1 MASKAPPPL
10 IRSSK
15 AFSVEIPEGSNSA
28 KSRRSD
34 IVANDDIDIHHRSS
48 DFDAE
53 NTSASS
59 TGQFKEDEPGARLLH
74 VDEDPASHEASGFQ
88 EPPNDLNDRSGP
100 GQDGQHGHDTMAGDT
115 DKSLSARQGPVEDHS
130 HPENLQGIAQDHLQD
145 KLQGLAQDHLQDKLQ
160 SIPQDP
166 LQNHLQEVSE
176 DNAHNSAAQALPSDS
191 LKVNLQGVAQDPL
204 KDNVHGVGQDSLNDN
219 VQGVGQDSLN
229 DNVQG
234 VGQDS
239 LNDNVQGV
247 AQAKLKDHLASVPSE
262 GMEDSH
268 AAMPDQTMA
277 DHHGTLPNEGIEDTY
292 VALPSTHR
300 DLKDGPAPAPSSS
313 ATSDHAAPGIS
324 QPHARHKTA
333 GKPDGAKHHVASDA
347 DTETAHLAQLEKEKR
362 LEEFHGRVEAIRK
375 TVSGINHKL
384 DELDDEPA
392 SPKSKK

>member
-59 TGQFKEDEPGARLLH
+59 TGQFKEDEPGAHLLH

-88 EPPNDLNDRSGP
+88 ESPNDLNDRSGP

-145 KLQGLAQDHLQDKLQ
+145 KLQG
-160 SIPQDP
+160 IPQDP

-176 DNAHNSAAQALPSDS
+176 DNAHNSAAQGLPSDS

-204 KDNVHGVGQDSLNDN
+204 KDNV
-219 VQGVGQDSLN
+219 
-229 DNVQG
+229 QG

-247 AQAKLKDHLASVPSE
+247 AQDPLKDNVQGVVQAKLKDHLASVPSE

-300 DLKDGPAPAPSSS
+300 DLKDGPAPAPAPSSS
-313 ATSDHAAPGIS
+313 ATSDHAALGIS

-333 GKPDGAKHHVASDA
+333 GKPEGAKHHVASDA

>member
-59 TGQFKEDEPGARLLH
+59 TGQFKEDEPGAHLLH

-88 EPPNDLNDRSGP
+88 ESPNDLNDRSGP

-160 SIPQDP
+160 GIPQDP

-176 DNAHNSAAQALPSDS
+176 DNAHNSAAQGLPSDG
-191 LKVNLQGVAQDPL
+191 LKDNLQGVAQDPL
-204 KDNVHGVGQDSLNDN
+204 KDNVQGVEQDSFNDN
-219 VQGVGQDSLN
+219 VQGVERDSL
-229 DNVQG
+229 
-234 VGQDS
+234 S
-239 LNDNVQGV
+239 DNVQGV

-324 QPHARHKTA
+324 QPHERHKTA
-333 GKPDGAKHHVASDA
+333 GKPEGAKQHVASDA